1 MDGEVFWVGPAQAVH
16 VGGPVRHQVGTYNP
30 GGTLCGF
37 RRGWWPTFGVQWKRV
52 GRASERLEFAGDSH
66 CLMRRTDL

>member
-1 MDGEVFWVGPAQAVH
+1 M
-16 VGGPVRHQVGTYNP
+16 RHQVGTYNP